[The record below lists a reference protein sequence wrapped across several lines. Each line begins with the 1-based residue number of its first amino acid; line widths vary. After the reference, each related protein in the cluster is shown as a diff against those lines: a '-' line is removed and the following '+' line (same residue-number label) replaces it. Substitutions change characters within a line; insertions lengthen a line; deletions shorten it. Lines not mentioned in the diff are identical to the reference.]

1 MNCILYVP
9 AVLFFSDLS
18 VVSTPTKCLK
28 GVYLFES
35 WLCDVHKKFQQNC
48 CSDKLFGTI
57 GEIAKWK
64 IKVRK

>member
-9 AVLFFSDLS
+9 AVLFSDLS

-35 WLCDVHKKFQQNC
+35 RLCDVHKKFN
-48 CSDKLFGTI
+48 
-57 GEIAKWK
+57 K
-64 IKVRK
+64 IVAAINHSGQSEK

>member
-57 GEIAKWK
+57 GEIAK
-64 IKVRK
+64 